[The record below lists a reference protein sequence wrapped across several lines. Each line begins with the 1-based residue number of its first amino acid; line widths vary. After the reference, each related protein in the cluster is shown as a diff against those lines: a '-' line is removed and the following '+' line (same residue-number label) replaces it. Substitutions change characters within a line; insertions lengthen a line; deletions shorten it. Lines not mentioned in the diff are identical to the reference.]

1 MNSETI
7 STHYGRFKDLP
18 WFDPMQKMSVM
29 IGGAGGIG
37 SHLAFMLARTGV
49 DIFLFDYDQVDDTNL
64 AGQLFGREDV
74 GKPKVVAATDV
85 IRRLC
90 GDNKVRGLN
99 MKLTPENKDEW
110 MPALRMSSVTC
121 VVFDNIKTRKMLYEA
136 WEELITSDTDTPR
149 LFVDG
154 RMAAE
159 DGEIHCIDNKA
170 NKLQHAAYKATF
182 FDDEEVAE
190 QPCSAKATTH
200 CGSLIAALIT
210 SQITNWVND
219 NLLIAEEGKTIV
231 VPRVVAPRIEFHL
244 QLGMINYIA
253 SNRPAST
260 VILENQ
266 LGDAPAVWR
275 FADSAIGV
283 TTIDLQQ
290 AEQEVANESN

>member
-1 MNSETI
+1 
-7 STHYGRFKDLP
+7 
-18 WFDPMQKMSVM
+18 M

-49 DIFLFDYDQVDDTNL
+49 DIFLFDYDQVDETNL
-64 AGQLFGREDV
+64 AGQLFGKEDV
-74 GKPKVVAATDV
+74 GKAKVVAAIDV

-110 MPALRMSSVTC
+110 MPALRMSAVTC
-121 VVFDNIKTRKMLYEA
+121 VVFDNIKTRKMIYEA
-136 WEELITSDTDTPR
+136 WEELVISDIETPR

-170 NKLQHAAYKATF
+170 TKLQHERYKATF
-182 FDDEEVAE
+182 FDDDEVAE

-219 NLLIAEEGKTIV
+219 NLLVAEEGKTIV
-231 VPRVVAPRIEFHL
+231 VPRVVAPKIEFHL
-244 QLGMINYIA
+244 QLGMINYARI
-253 SNRPAST
+253 NPAPT
-260 VILENQ
+260 VILEN
-266 LGDAPAVWR
+266 GSWR
-275 FADSAIGV
+275 FADSAVGI
-283 TTIDLQQ
+283 TTADLQQ